1 MNPAFIYC
9 KESILNDDNKFVLDF
24 SDEEFVQEVNFLNNL
39 NYYITSLNCNL
50 NLKNIVNDHKDNK
63 DRKKFMEELSQKNRL
78 LLEKGTAYQNDIGWM
93 TSAID
98 EYFNCLGF
106 GVTYN
111 FILCPKT
118 INENSYKYKF
128 YNTVEKKLEIVK
140 FIHHFHIAKEMD
152 LNLKD

>member
-50 NLKNIVNDHKDNK
+50 ILKNIVNDHKD
-63 DRKKFMEELSQKNRL
+63 RKKLIEELSQKSRL
-78 LLEKGTAYQNDIGWM
+78 LLEKGAAYQNDIGWM
-93 TSAID
+93 TSAIA
-98 EYFNCLGF
+98 EYFNFSGF

-111 FILCPKT
+111 FILYPTKQS
-118 INENSYKYKF
+118 IEQF
-128 YNTVEKKLEIVK
+128 YNWRL
-140 FIHHFHIAKEMD
+140 
-152 LNLKD
+152 